1 MTRGGAKETRDGKGP
16 AVGMMTGTT
25 GTIGGEAKAEEQG
38 SGGSGRSSAS
48 ALASFAPVSP
58 VSKHPVCPPL
68 TVAAVAAR
76 SSPSESEVG
85 TTPGAN
91 NGTNAFAWNKAAR
104 EKSPPSETDSEQ
116 SNTKEQR
123 RRQSKLVHK
132 EIVTNLKAQA
142 RKHDSRTSLYRG
154 VSLLRQTG
162 KFHAQINVQRKQI
175 HLGFFFSEEE
185 AARAYDR
192 AAIFKASVEGG
203 VICTNMDINEY
214 RDEIPALQS
223 MTQPELLQML
233 HAMKLKSNEK
243 QAPPSPRKMPKAPA
257 RTSTNAKMERKAGVV
272 LPPPPPAMK
281 IEKRSSGSSPSSST
295 QDVGS
300 PRFDALSTAVSKFS
314 DDSID
319 FHPCPVPAV
328 VDLHLSKR
336 RRTRIQPQQ
345 APAMA

>member
-1 MTRGGAKETRDGKGP
+1 VDMMHARDRVGRDASADARDRGST
-16 AVGMMTGTT
+16 
-25 GTIGGEAKAEEQG
+25 
-38 SGGSGRSSAS
+38 RSSS
-48 ALASFAPVSP
+48 
-58 VSKHPVCPPL
+58 
-68 TVAAVAAR
+68 AR
-76 SSPSESEVG
+76 SSKTLKASPSESEVG
-85 TTPGAN
+85 DR
-91 NGTNAFAWNKAAR
+91 AR
-104 EKSPPSETDSEQ
+104 EDDDGGGGGDGPQGSDGGSKSPSENESEA
-116 SNTKEQR
+116 SGKSRNVSVKD
-123 RRQSKLVHK
+123 L
-132 EIVTNLKAQA
+132 VTNLKAQA
-142 RKHDSRTSLYRG
+142 RRHDSRTSPYRG

-162 KFHAQINVQRKQI
+162 KYHAQINVQRKQI